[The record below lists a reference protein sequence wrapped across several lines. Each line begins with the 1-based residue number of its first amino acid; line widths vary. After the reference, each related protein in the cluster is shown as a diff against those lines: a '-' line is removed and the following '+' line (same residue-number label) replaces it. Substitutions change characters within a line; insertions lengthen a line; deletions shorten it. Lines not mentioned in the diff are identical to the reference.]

1 MRTSSS
7 RRLGMVWTVEAIL
20 ASIIIVIGI
29 VLFYQIVSMKTVSV
43 SEQRND
49 LEELANKMVAALTER
64 GQMEALVCREDGIP
78 VDEALAIIASV
89 APPSVSVN
97 FTVIKLVRNSDGTV
111 VIGHRLFSVVWGT
124 YDPTRSFSA
133 WTARLTC
140 SADRVGILAV
150 SRG

>member
-1 MRTSSS
+1 MRTKSVK
-7 RRLGMVWTVEAIL
+7 RLGMVWTVEAIL
-20 ASIIIVIGI
+20 ASVIVVLGV

-43 SEQRND
+43 SEYRND
-49 LEELANKMVAALTER
+49 LEELANKMVATLTER

-78 VDEALAIIASV
+78 VDEALAIVASA
-89 APPSVSVN
+89 APPGVSVN
-97 FTVIKLVRNSDGTV
+97 FTVVKLVRESNGNV
-111 VIGHRLFSVVWGT
+111 VIGHRLFSVVWGA

-140 SADRVGILAV
+140 SSDRVGILAV